1 MKKMFPDPKQLK
13 KIEFWGGEPSYGLPR
28 VYNTIDQAI
37 KYYPN
42 LQSFMM
48 STNLTTPTWLDDF
61 YSFLKVFKNY
71 PERCFTFYLQLSLD
85 GPTEINDG
93 NRGTGVTEKFTKNF
107 YKLINNL
114 DNILQDIPNVSI
126 FAHFKPT
133 LDNNSIKQ
141 LQTKESIINYY
152 QFFE

>member
-93 NRGTGVTEKFTKNF
+93 NRGKGVTEKFTKNF